1 MTNRQIP
8 LSAPDTDDRLPAYQR
23 VKQHVLQQ
31 IQSGTWLEGEAIPGE
46 EALAR
51 EFGVSRMT
59 VNRAIRELSDEQI
72 VERVQG
78 SGTYVAQQKYQA
90 TLVEI
95 RNIAEEIAS
104 RGHVHRSEL
113 HKLERT
119 KAGESMGR
127 QFGLKAAQW
136 LFHSVVVHFENGE
149 PIQVEDRYVNPT
161 VAPDY
166 LQMDFNSQTP
176 NAYLMRVAPLQ
187 GVRFVIEA
195 CRPPRDVAEMLHMP
209 PEEACLVLRRQTQSQ
224 GQVAS
229 VAAMWHPA
237 ARYRFTGSF

>member
-1 MTNRQIP
+1 MSTNP
-8 LSAPDTDDRLPAYQR
+8 SPPAYQR
-23 VKQHVLQQ
+23 VKRYVLDR
-31 IQSGTWLEGEAIPGE
+31 IENGEWKEGDAIPGE

-95 RNIAEEIAS
+95 RNIAEEIAA
-104 RGHVHRSEL
+104 RGHAHRSEL
-113 HKLERT
+113 HKLERV
-119 KAGESMGR
+119 KADEALAR
-127 QFGLKAAQW
+127 AFGLKPGAP
-136 LFHSVVVHFENGE
+136 LFHSVVVHFENGL
-149 PIQVEDRYVNPT
+149 PIQVEDRHVNPE

-166 LQMDFNSQTP
+166 LSQDFASQTP

-187 GVRFVIEA
+187 GVSFVIEA
-195 CRPPRDVAEMLHMP
+195 LLPPASVAEMLAMP
-209 PEEACLVLRRQTQSQ
+209 VGEPCLVLRRQTRSM
-224 GQVAS
+224 GKVAS

-237 ARYRFTGSF
+237 SRYQFTGSF

>member
-1 MTNRQIP
+1 MNKPTP
-8 LSAPDTDDRLPAYQR
+8 LAKPVPAFQR
-23 VKQHVLQQ
+23 IKAHVL
-31 IQSGTWLEGEAIPGE
+31 SGIHAGIWKEGEAIPAE

-78 SGTYVAQQKYQA
+78 SGTFVAQQKYQA

-95 RNIAEEIAS
+95 RNIADEIAA
-104 RGHVHRSEL
+104 RGHVHHSEL
-113 HKLERT
+113 HRLER
-119 KAGESMGR
+119 
-127 QFGLKAAQW
+127 LKSGDALERKFRLPLRSA
-136 LFHSVVVHFENGE
+136 LYHSVVVHFEDGH
-149 PIQVEDRYVNPT
+149 PIQVEDRYVNPK

-166 LQMDFNSQTP
+166 LQQDFSSQTP

-195 CRPPRDVAEMLHMP
+195 CNPPMDIREMLHMP
-209 PEEACLVLRRQTQSQ
+209 AHEPCLLLHRETQSM

-229 VAAMWHPA
+229 VAEMWHPA
-237 ARYRFTGSF
+237 TRYRFTGSF